1 MEQVS
6 KQAAPAPRQ
15 TIRNRVAFLDKKT
28 PVYASVL
35 GILGILIV
43 WELISRMELVPA
55 LYLPAPTAIV
65 AMGWGM
71 LTTGEI
77 HQNLLASLYRIGAG
91 YAIGASVGIIIGL
104 LLGFFRWL
112 DAVLTPVVFSIFP
125 IPKIALLPLFIMW
138 LGIGETPK
146 VTLIAIGVFF
156 PAVINTYAGVKNVD
170 PILIKAAVTFGAK
183 PFNVI
188 RKVILPAS
196 LPMIFAG
203 LKMSASISLLLLVT
217 SEMIAA
223 NSGVGSMILRY
234 GNLMMTMNLMVGVML
249 LSVLGLSFNRLLE
262 WLERKLLPW
271 K

>member
-1 MEQVS
+1 M
-6 KQAAPAPRQ
+6 
-15 TIRNRVAFLDKKT
+15 
-28 PVYASVL
+28 
-35 GILGILIV
+35 
-43 WELISRMELVPA
+43 
-55 LYLPAPTAIV
+55 
-65 AMGWGM
+65 
-71 LTTGEI
+71 
-77 HQNLLASLYRIGAG
+77 
-91 YAIGASVGIIIGL
+91 
-104 LLGFFRWL
+104 
-112 DAVLTPVVFSIFP
+112 
-125 IPKIALLPLFIMW
+125 
-138 LGIGETPK
+138 
-146 VTLIAIGVFF
+146 
-156 PAVINTYAGVKNVD
+156 
-170 PILIKAAVTFGAK
+170 
-183 PFNVI
+183 I